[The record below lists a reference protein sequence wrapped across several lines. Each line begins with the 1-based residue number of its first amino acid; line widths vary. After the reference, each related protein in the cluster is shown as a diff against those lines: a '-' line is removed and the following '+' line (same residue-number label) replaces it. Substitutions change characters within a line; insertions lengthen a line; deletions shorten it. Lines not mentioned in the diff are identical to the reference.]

1 MPAFDNQQTGLRH
14 SSPLLLLLLMAL
26 STTLACQRP
35 PDDTLPWNS
44 LQLLETMAPSPTE
57 PCQHQQPSFFP
68 KVLRHNHHS
77 QQAAFTALRI
87 LQNLFHTL
95 SSNRIP
101 QHWDAQA
108 HHNLLNRL
116 QDYIQHLQQCLPA
129 HRMLFKRHGP
139 RNLMLNINKYFRR
152 IHDFLRIHNHSAC
165 AWEHVCLEARQ
176 CFKHV
181 DTLIRQIK

>member
-1 MPAFDNQQTGLRH
+1 MPATYNQH
-14 SSPLLLLLLMAL
+14 SRLWHSTSHLSLLLMAL
-26 STTLACQRP
+26 STTLACHRP
-35 PDDTLPWNS
+35 HDDTLPRNS

-57 PCQHQQPSFFP
+57 SCQHQQPSFFP
-68 KVLRHNHHS
+68 DVLQHNHQP
-77 QQAAFTALRI
+77 QQAAHTAFHI

-101 QHWDAQA
+101 QHWDIQA
-108 HHNLLNRL
+108 RHDLLNSL
-116 QDYIQHLQQCLPA
+116 QHHIQHLQQCLPA
-129 HRMLFKRHGP
+129 HKKLFKRQGP

-165 AWEHVCLEARQ
+165 AWDHIRLEARL

-181 DTLIRQIK
+181 NTLFRQMK